1 MTWRRALPIAL
12 FLGTIVPFGAP
23 RYLAVLREARG
34 LAKLPM
40 KQRRVELFGN
50 WYADAV
56 RLQREVSPTKS
67 IDFVMLTPAACDVA
81 VLAGAVLQPRD
92 CRYFDGWDAWRARR
106 RAEFLHDAR
115 AANAVPGPPPGPAA
129 VVVVVDAAAEHPLSR
144 R

>member
-23 RYLAVLREARG
+23 RYLAVLREVRG
-34 LAKLPM
+34 LARLPM
-40 KQRRVELFGN
+40 ERRRVELFGN

-67 IDFVMLTPAACDVA
+67 IDFVMLTPAARDVA
-81 VLAGAVLQPRD
+81 VLAGAALQPRD

-106 RAEFLHDAR
+106 HAEFLHDAR
-115 AANAVPGPPPGPAA
+115 AANAVAGPPPAPAD
-129 VVVVVDAAAEHPLSR
+129 VVVVVDAAEEHPLSR